1 MKKTEDYI
9 NEILKLR
16 SDNRIDPFNFG
27 LLKYTSWEVSLQA
40 RLKEDAQYLTP
51 RVVEIVSSVLND
63 YMDEEDIT
71 EIAELQMK
79 LTKKYSDNLEQMD
92 SEINSRVEAHVER
105 YNEAVRRVMENE
117 KNEQQG
123 DDEERNN

>member
-9 NEILKLR
+9 NEILELR

-79 LTKKYSDNLEQMD
+79 LTKKYSDKLEQID

-105 YNEAVRRVMENE
+105 YNEAVRRVMESE

-123 DDEERNN
+123 DDEDRNN